1 MVQEEKTL
9 QEGMSRGYRRIFARS
24 EDDLE
29 TVFDGEV
36 KSNLNDG

>member
-1 MVQEEKTL
+1 MVQEQKTL
-9 QEGMSRGYRRIFARS
+9 QEGISRGYRRILAEP
-24 EDDLE
+24 EDNLE